1 MGLIPEE
8 SVQQILDRADIVEVV
23 STYIPLKPAG
33 RNFKALSPFRH
44 EKTPSFIVS
53 PDKQIFHCF
62 SSGIGGNVI
71 SFVMKMERVSF
82 PEAVRLLAERYQVV
96 IPETG
101 PSKDDEAIALA
112 RQIYQLNQSAV
123 GIFHSNLLKD
133 RSPET
138 CAARGYLKG
147 RGIDLTAVQSFQLGF
162 ALNQWDALLKTLQ
175 TSANLAVMEKGGLI
189 IPRKSG
195 TGYYDRFRNRIIFP
209 IFDERG
215 RPAAFGARAMEPDSP
230 AKYLNS
236 PESPV
241 YVKGRHLYGFHL
253 SKQDVAR
260 DDQIIIVEGYMDFI
274 TPFIAGIRNI
284 AASLGTALTVDQ
296 IRLIRRY
303 TRNVVMLFDADPA
316 GESAMNRSLDL
327 LVDEGMNVRIAVLAS
342 QEDPDSYIR
351 SYGVEAFRQCL
362 AAAKSLVDFKL
373 GFLLGRYGQKTVEA
387 RSRVVS
393 EMLPTI
399 ARFQDPISRIEAVKA
414 LARAVSVVQGALMTE
429 AALLEELKKMARQGS
444 SPQAESRVN
453 HLDSVDQGGW
463 GIMVSPAERTLLMLL
478 LTDRRCIESARAND
492 PAEIFSDARVRTLV
506 ERIYEMYDHGQE
518 ISLPGL
524 ISLCDEQTGNYL
536 SGLAADTS
544 AVAGDTIK
552 MCQDCL
558 MRLKRDQLR
567 QRRRFLL
574 AEMEVAREHKDQK
587 RLEELTQEF
596 NRHIKGVS

>member
-1 MGLIPEE
+1 MGFIPEE

-23 STYIPLKPAG
+23 STYIPLRPAG

-62 SSGIGGNVI
+62 SSGTGGNVI

-82 PEAVRLLAERYQVV
+82 PEAVRLLAERYHVE
-96 IPETG
+96 IPETRS
-101 PSKDDEAIALA
+101 PRDDAATALA
-112 RQIYQLNQSAV
+112 KQIYHINQSAV
-123 GIFHSNLLKD
+123 DFFHSNLLKD
-133 RSPET
+133 RSTE
-138 CAARGYLKG
+138 AAEARKYLKG

-162 ALNQWDALLKTLQ
+162 ALNQWDALLKALEP
-175 TSANLAVMEKGGLI
+175 SGRLAVMEKGGLI
-189 IPRKSG
+189 VSRKSG
-195 TGYYDRFRNRIIFP
+195 SGYYDRFRNRIIFP

-215 RPAAFGARAMEPDSP
+215 RPVAFGARAMDPDNP

-260 DDQIIIVEGYMDFI
+260 DDQIIIVEGYLDFI
-274 TPFIAGIRNI
+274 TPFVAGVRNV
-284 AASLGTALTVDQ
+284 AASLGTALTVEQ

-327 LVDEGMNVRIAVLAS
+327 LIDEGMNVRIAVLSA

-351 SYGVEAFRQCL
+351 SYGVEAFRQRL
-362 AAAKSLVDFKL
+362 DEAKSLIDFKI
-373 GFLLGRYGQKTVEA
+373 GFLTGRYGRETVEA
-387 RSRVVS
+387 RSRIVS

-399 ARFQDPISRIEAVKA
+399 ARFQDAIPRTEAVKA

-429 AALLEELKKMARQGS
+429 TALLEELQKMVRQGRETRSASATDNAGDSDRRSLDLVMS
-444 SPQAESRVN
+444 S
-453 HLDSVDQGGW
+453 
-463 GIMVSPAERTLLMLL
+463 AERTLFMLL
-478 LTDRRCIESARAND
+478 LMDRHCIELVRSHD
-492 PAEIFSDARVRTLV
+492 PSVIFHDARVTTLA
-506 ERIYEMYDHGQE
+506 EKIFQMYDQGRE
-518 ISLPGL
+518 VSLSVL

-536 SGLAADTS
+536 SGLAADT
-544 AVAGDTIK
+544 AALAGDKIK

-558 MRLKRDQLR
+558 MRLEHDRLR
-567 QRRRFLL
+567 QRRRLIL